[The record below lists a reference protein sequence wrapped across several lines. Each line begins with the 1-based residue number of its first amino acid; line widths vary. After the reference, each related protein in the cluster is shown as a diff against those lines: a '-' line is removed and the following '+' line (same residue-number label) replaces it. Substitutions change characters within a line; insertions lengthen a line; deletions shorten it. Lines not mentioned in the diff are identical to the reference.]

1 MVCEPLLPPES
12 LARYADAIVRASLGI
27 GKGDTLVVQGQPEHR
42 ELFVAVAESAYRAG
56 AQFVDVVTA
65 DPLVMRAKLLHG
77 SDDAI
82 GALSPWSRRRL
93 REVAGTRGALAGI
106 TGEGEAGYLDGIP
119 PERIT
124 TDYSRLA
131 QQTAFLRRAQLN
143 MHARWTIAGWPTDH
157 WAGQVYPELE
167 PLAAKRRLAGDLL
180 RFCRLTDEDGKGT
193 SGWLKHLRTLSRR
206 SARLTKLGLARLEL
220 RGPGTE
226 LDVGLAAATLWI
238 GGRETLVDGRKLAPN
253 MPTEE
258 TFTSPDPRATNGTFR
273 CTFPLSFRGR
283 LIHGLRGE
291 FSNGRLVRLDADSD
305 DDRDFV
311 AAYIDTHKMGR
322 RLGEVALVDASSR
335 IGETGRIYY
344 NTLLDENAAAH
355 IAFGSGFGGTRSQ
368 TPPRA
373 VNRSTIHLD
382 VMIGS
387 PELEATG
394 VDARGRRIPLIREGT
409 WQI

>member
-1 MVCEPLLPPES
+1 MAREPLLPPES

-27 GKGDTLVVQGQPEHR
+27 QKGDTLVVQGQPEHR
-42 ELFVAVAESAYRAG
+42 ELLVAVANSAYSAG
-56 AQFVDVVTA
+56 ARFVDVVTA
-65 DPLVMRAKLLHG
+65 DPLVMRARLLHG

-82 GALSPWSRRRL
+82 GALSPWARRRL
-93 REVAGTRGALAGI
+93 REVAGLHGALGVI

-119 PERIT
+119 PKRIA

-131 QQTAFLRRAQLN
+131 KQTAFLRRAQLN
-143 MHARWTIAGWPTDH
+143 MRARWTIAGWPTDH
-157 WAGQVYPELE
+157 WAGQVYPELS
-167 PLAAKRRLAGDLL
+167 PLVAKRRLAKDLL
-180 RFCRLTDEDGKGT
+180 RFCRLDDEDGKGT
-193 SGWLKHLRTLSRR
+193 SGWLKHLSTLSRR
-206 SARLTKLGLARLEL
+206 SARLTKLGLSGLEL

-226 LDVGLAAATLWI
+226 LDVGFVSGTTWLS
-238 GGRETLVDGRKLAPN
+238 GPETFVDGRKIAPN

-258 TFTSPDPRATNGTFR
+258 TFTSPDPRTTTGTFR

-283 LIHGLRGE
+283 LIQGLCGE
-291 FSNGRLVRLDADSD
+291 FSNGRLVRLEADSD
-305 DDRDFV
+305 EDRDFV
-311 AAYIDTHKMGR
+311 AAYIDTDRNGR

-335 IGETGRIYY
+335 IGQTGRIYY

-355 IAFGSGFGGTRSQ
+355 IAFGSGFGGTRSE

-387 PELEATG
+387 PELEVTG
-394 VDARGRRIPLIREGT
+394 IGARGRRIPLIREGA

>member
-1 MVCEPLLPPES
+1 MAREPLLPPES

-27 GKGDTLVVQGQPEHR
+27 QKGDTLVVQGQPEHR
-42 ELFVAVAESAYRAG
+42 ELLVAVANSAYSAG
-56 AQFVDVVTA
+56 ARFVDVVTA
-65 DPLVMRAKLLHG
+65 DPLVMRARLLHG

-82 GALSPWSRRRL
+82 GALSPWARRRL
-93 REVAGTRGALAGI
+93 REVAGLNGALAVI

-119 PERIT
+119 PKRIA

-131 QQTAFLRRAQLN
+131 KQTAFLRRAQLN
-143 MHARWTIAGWPTDH
+143 MRARWTIAGWPTDH
-157 WAGQVYPELE
+157 WAGQVYPELS
-167 PLAAKRRLAGDLL
+167 PLVAKRRLAKDLL
-180 RFCRLTDEDGKGT
+180 RFCRLDDEDGKGT
-193 SGWLKHLRTLSRR
+193 SGWLKHLSTLSRR
-206 SARLTKLGLARLEL
+206 SARLTKLGLSGLEL

-226 LDVGLAAATLWI
+226 LDVGFVSGTTWLS
-238 GGRETLVDGRKLAPN
+238 GPETFVDGRKIAPN

-258 TFTSPDPRATNGTFR
+258 TFTSPDPRTTTGTFR

-283 LIHGLRGE
+283 LIQGLCGE
-291 FSNGRLVRLDADSD
+291 FSNGRLVRLEADSD
-305 DDRDFV
+305 EDRDFV
-311 AAYIDTHKMGR
+311 AAYIDTDRNGR

-335 IGETGRIYY
+335 IGQTGRIYY

-355 IAFGSGFGGTRSQ
+355 IAFGSGFGGTRSE

-387 PELEATG
+387 PELEVTG
-394 VDARGRRIPLIREGT
+394 IGARGRRIPLIREGA

>member
-1 MVCEPLLPPES
+1 
-12 LARYADAIVRASLGI
+12 
-27 GKGDTLVVQGQPEHR
+27 VQGEPEHR
-42 ELFVAVAESAYRAG
+42 ELLVAVAESGYRAG
-56 AQFVDVVTA
+56 ARFVDVVTA
-65 DPLVMRAKLLHG
+65 DPLVMRARLLHG

-82 GALSPWSRRRL
+82 GALSPWARRRL
-93 REVAGTRGALAGI
+93 REVAGPRGALAAI

-119 PERIT
+119 PKRIA
-124 TDYSRLA
+124 TDYGRLA
-131 QQTAFLRRAQLN
+131 KQTAFVRRAQLN
-143 MHARWTIAGWPTDH
+143 MRARWVIAGWPTDH
-157 WAGQVYPELE
+157 WAGQVYPELST
-167 PLAAKRRLAGDLL
+167 LVAKRRLARDLL
-180 RFCRLTDEDGKGT
+180 RFCRLADEDGKGT

-206 SARLTKLGLARLEL
+206 SARLTKLGLSGLEL

-226 LDVGLAAATLWI
+226 LDVGLV
-238 GGRETLVDGRKLAPN
+238 GGTTWLGGPEKFVDGRMVAPN

-258 TFTSPDPRATNGTFR
+258 TFTSPDPRTTTGTFR

-283 LIHGLRGE
+283 LIQGLRGE
-291 FSNGRLVRLDADSD
+291 FANGRLVRLDADSD

-311 AAYIDTHKMGR
+311 AAYIDTDRNGR

-335 IGETGRIYY
+335 IGQMGRIYY

-355 IAFGSGFGGTRSQ
+355 IAFGSGFGGTRSE
-368 TPPRA
+368 TPPRG

-387 PELEATG
+387 PELEVTG
-394 VDARGRRIPLIREGT
+394 IGARGRRIPLIREGA

>member
-1 MVCEPLLPPES
+1 MVREPLLPPES

-27 GKGDTLVVQGQPEHR
+27 EKGDALVVQGEPEHR
-42 ELFVAVAESAYRAG
+42 ELLVAIAESGYRAG
-56 AQFVDVVTA
+56 ARFVDIVTA
-65 DPLVMRAKLLHG
+65 DPLVMRARLLHG
-77 SDDAI
+77 SDDAL

-93 REVAGTRGALAGI
+93 REVAGPRGALAAIAGD
-106 TGEGEAGYLDGIP
+106 GEAGYLDGVP
-119 PERIT
+119 PKRIA

-131 QQTAFLRRAQLN
+131 KQTAFLRRAQLN
-143 MHARWTIAGWPTDH
+143 MRARWTIAGWPTDH
-157 WAGQVYPELE
+157 WAGQVYPELTT
-167 PLAAKRRLAGDLL
+167 LVAKRRLARDLL
-180 RFCRLTDEDGKGT
+180 RFCRLADEDGKGT

-206 SARLTKLGLARLEL
+206 SVRLTKLELTRLEL

-226 LDVGLAAATLWI
+226 LDVGFVAGTRWI
-238 GGRETLVDGRKLAPN
+238 GGPETLVDGRMLAPN

-258 TFTSPDPRATNGTFR
+258 TFTSPDPRVTSGTFR

-283 LIHGLRGE
+283 LIRGLRGE
-291 FSNGRLVRLDADSD
+291 FSNGRLVRLEADSD

-311 AAYIDTHKMGR
+311 AAYIDTDRMGR

-335 IGETGRIYY
+335 IGQTGRIYY

-355 IAFGSGFGGTRSQ
+355 IAFGSGFGGTRSE
-368 TPPRA
+368 TSPRG

-394 VDARGRRIPLIREGT
+394 VDGRGRRVPLIRGGA